1 MIPFLSQMQP
11 EEFTKQLIEMN
22 RKVIKGIESLGR
34 IRDEDFQVGV
44 TPKEEICREDNVV
57 LYRFTPLVE

>member
-22 RKVIKGIESLGR
+22 RKVIKGIE
-34 IRDEDFQVGV
+34 
-44 TPKEEICREDNVV
+44 
-57 LYRFTPLVE
+57 PLHGWLDAHVW